1 MNVDNRIATR
11 GIDVVFFTVKDM
23 QRARGFYEALFDV
36 KPGIESEYWV
46 EYELPDGSTFALA
59 NDPVGGWHE
68 GRGVMFGVPNIDEAV
83 ERALSLGATKPELD
97 REFDSPGCRSAALI
111 DTEDNMLLFH
121 QRK

>member
-1 MNVDNRIATR
+1 MHLDNKIATR

-23 QRARGFYEALFDV
+23 QRARRFYEALFDV

-68 GRGVMFGVPNIDEAV
+68 GRCVMFGVPNIDEAV
-83 ERALSLGATKPELD
+83 ARAASLGASKLD

-111 DTEDNMLLFH
+111 DTEGNMLLFH
-121 QRK
+121 ERK